1 MNAHPLMPVSVSDA
15 RPPAA
20 VRPAVDIAITAKTF
34 AAAAGRPAQPVLRN
48 VTIAVEPRSFLVIT
62 GPSGCGKSTLLN
74 IVAGLDTQY
83 EGTLRFAALDPR
95 LAFIF
100 QTPRLLPWRTV
111 EENIALPLPPGD
123 RRRANIPEL
132 LARVGLSGAETAYP
146 ERLSLGM
153 QRRVAIARGFV
164 LEPDI
169 LLMDEPFVS
178 LDDPTADALRALVVE
193 LWRRTATTV
202 LFVTHDRSEAVRL
215 ASRIVRLDVLAD
227 GMVSNLAGDI
237 SVTLTDAERR
247 DPATLSAL
255 QSKVFSCP

>member
-1 MNAHPLMPVSVSDA
+1 MNAYQTFA
-15 RPPAA
+15 PAIA
-20 VRPAVDIAITAKTF
+20 SIPAVDITIAAKTF
-34 AAAAGRPAQPVLRN
+34 AAAAGRPAQPVLRD
-48 VTIAVEPRSFLVIT
+48 VAIKVEPRSFLVIS

-74 IVAGLDTQY
+74 IVAGLDHSYDGSVT
-83 EGTLRFAALDPR
+83 FAAADPR

-111 EENIALPLPPGD
+111 EENIALPLPEGD
-123 RRRANIPEL
+123 PRRANIPDL

-153 QRRVAIARGFV
+153 QRRAAIARGFV

-193 LWRRTATTV
+193 LWRRTQTTV

-215 ASRIVRLDVLAD
+215 ATRIVRLRT
-227 GMVSNLAGDI
+227 LAGNSSSSVAGDTL
-237 SVTLTDAERR
+237 VTLTDLERR
-247 DPATLSAL
+247 NPAAL
-255 QSKVFSCP
+255 AATQEHVFACP

>member
-1 MNAHPLMPVSVSDA
+1 MNAHQNIQ
-15 RPPAA
+15 AA
-20 VRPAVDIAITAKTF
+20 FRPAVEIAIVRKTF
-34 AAAAGRPAQPVLRN
+34 AAVAGRMAHTVLRD
-48 VTIAVEPRSFLVIT
+48 VALKVAPRSFLVVT

-74 IVAGLDTQY
+74 IVAGLDTHY
-83 EGTLRFAALDPR
+83 EGTIAFAASSPR

-111 EENIALPLPPGD
+111 EQNIALPLPDGD
-123 RRRANIPEL
+123 PRRANIPEL

-178 LDDPTADALRALVVE
+178 LDDPTAESLRTLVVE
-193 LWRRTATTV
+193 LWQRNPTTV
-202 LFVTHDRSEAVRL
+202 LFVTHDRAEAVRL
-215 ASRIVRLDVLAD
+215 ATRIVQLGVLAPS
-227 GMVSNLAGDI
+227 GTASIVSD
-237 SVTLTDAERR
+237 SPVTLSETERR
-247 DPATLSAL
+247 DPALARAE
-255 QSKVFSCP
+255 QARVFA

>member
-1 MNAHPLMPVSVSDA
+1 MNAHQPIISA
-15 RPPAA
+15 GTAI
-20 VRPAVDIAITAKTF
+20 PAVDIAIVAKTF
-34 AAAAGRPAQPVLRN
+34 APAAGRPAQPVLRD
-48 VTIAVEPRSFLVIT
+48 IAIKVEPRSFLVIS

-74 IVAGLDTQY
+74 IVAGLDKSYDGSIT
-83 EGTLRFAALDPR
+83 FAASDPSI
-95 LAFIF
+95 AFIF

-111 EENIALPLPPGD
+111 EENIALPLPEGD
-123 RRRANIPEL
+123 PRRANIPEL

-153 QRRVAIARGFV
+153 QRRAAIARGFV

-193 LWRRTATTV
+193 LWRRTQTTV

-215 ASRIVRLDVLAD
+215 ATRIVRLR
-227 GMVSNLAGDI
+227 
-237 SVTLTDAERR
+237 TLTDPSTSSVIGDMSVPLTESERR
-247 DPATLSAL
+247 NPAAL
-255 QSKVFSCP
+255 TAAQERIFACP